1 MIVELLSLWRKKI
14 IHSFSRQ
21 SQSLRKFQKQRHF
34 DKQLVSFLNKSKF
47 PTPKQWR
54 YLSKVLNKKERR
66 HLSILSLILFIAFL
80 SFLISGYWLLTVAL
94 PRAGGEY
101 VEGLIGS
108 PRFINPIL
116 AQTDADKD
124 LARLVFSGLLK
135 YDKHRQLVPDLAE
148 RYEISEDQLVYTF
161 YLKSNIFWHDGE
173 SFDADDVIFTIASIQ
188 DPEFNSPLSRSFRGI
203 SAEKVD
209 EQTVKFTLKE
219 TFAPFLGSLIV
230 GILPEHLWY
239 AIPPSN
245 ASLTELNRAPIG
257 TGAWKFEKSAK
268 DKTGVIKSYTLVKNT
283 GYYGDQPHLN
293 KIIFKFYGDFISAV
307 DALKS
312 KDVEGLAYLPKD
324 LSAELIKYKNLNYHY
339 LDQPQYTAI
348 FFNQRNNEL
357 LKADYIRQAIA
368 LSIDKE
374 VIVKD
379 IFNSDGRVAHGPT
392 LPGIGINPEI
402 KVYNYDPNVAVQLL
416 EKNGW
421 PLVATTTEDGL
432 TKQIRIKKSW
442 ELRLKL
448 TTVDQPINVKAAEL
462 IKISL
467 EQIGFGVDL
476 ILVDKSKILQEVI
489 NPRGYEALLFAE
501 NLGSDPDPFPFWHSS
516 QNEYPGLNLAIFTD
530 RQADKLLE
538 DARKTSDWAERKG
551 KYLEFQKIIA
561 EALPAVFLYNTTYT
575 YPQDKVIKGFDLAGI
590 ASPADRFANLSEW
603 FVKTKRV
610 WK

>member
-1 MIVELLSLWRKKI
+1 M
-14 IHSFSRQ
+14 
-21 SQSLRKFQKQRHF
+21 RKFQKQHHF

-47 PTPKQWR
+47 PTFKQWR
-54 YLSKVLNKKERR
+54 YLPKILNPKERR
-66 HLSILSLILFIAFL
+66 RLSILSLIIFVAVL
-80 SFLISGYWLLTVAL
+80 SFLISGYLLLTVAV
-94 PRAGGEY
+94 PKAGGEY

-124 LARLVFSGLLK
+124 LSHLIFSGLLK
-135 YDKHRQLVPDLAE
+135 YDKHRQLAPDLAAS
-148 RYEISEDQLVYTF
+148 YEISDDQLIYTF
-161 YLKSNIFWHDGE
+161 HLKNNIFWHDGE
-173 SFDADDVIFTIASIQ
+173 NFGADDVVFTIAAIQ
-188 DPEFNSPLSRSFRGI
+188 DPEFNSPLSRGFRGI
-203 SAEKVD
+203 TAEKID
-209 EQTVKFTLKE
+209 NQTVRFILKE
-219 TFAPFLGSLIV
+219 PFAPFLGSLTV

-239 AIPPSN
+239 AVPPSN
-245 ASLTELNRAPIG
+245 AGLTELNRAPIG
-257 TGAWKFEKSAK
+257 TGAWKFEKSTK
-268 DKTGVIKSYTLVKNT
+268 DKIGVIKSYTLAKNI
-283 GYYGDQPHLN
+283 GYYGEQSYLN

-307 DALKS
+307 DALKT

-339 LDQPQYTAI
+339 LDQSQYTAI

-357 LKADYIRQAIA
+357 LKTDYIRQAIA

-379 IFNSDGRVAHGPT
+379 ILGSDGRVAQGPT
-392 LPGIGINPEI
+392 LPGIDINPAI
-402 KVYNYDPNVAVQLL
+402 KIYNYDPEAAVQLL

-421 PLVATTTEDGL
+421 PLISTTTEDGL
-432 TKQIRIKKSW
+432 TKQIRAKKSW

-448 TTVDQPINVKAAEL
+448 TTVDQPTNVKTAEL
-462 IKISL
+462 VKISL
-467 EQIGFGVDL
+467 EQIGFGIDL
-476 ILVDKSKILQEVI
+476 KLVDKSKILQEVI
-489 NPRGYEALLFAE
+489 NQRDYELLLFAE
-501 NLGSDPDPFPFWHSS
+501 NLGTDPDPFPFWHSS

-538 DARKTSDWAERKG
+538 DARKTNNWEERKI

-575 YPQDKVIKGFDLAGI
+575 YPQDKVIKGFNLSGV
-590 ASPADRFANLSEW
+590 ASPADRFANISDW
-603 FVKTKRV
+603 FIKTKRV